1 MNTII
6 ILIILF
12 LVFTSIF
19 IAFLLMLEK
28 KIEKLENKIKLL
40 FKKRSNLIP
49 ALFELS
55 KIYIE
60 RETEVFSEISYLRK
74 IEFYNIQNNSSFT
87 EFMNNEKKI
96 HYEIEFLFKVFDKK
110 QKIQKDWKFLY
121 VKDLIIEYSSDIWK
135 HISLYKKIITSYN
148 FLLNFKNITI
158 IGLIFPIT
166 KKANI

>member
-1 MNTII
+1 MNSII

-60 RETEVFSEISYLRK
+60 KETEVFSEISYLRK

-87 EFMNNEKKI
+87 EFMNNERKI

-121 VKDLIIEYSSDIWK
+121 LKDLIIEYSANIWNN
-135 HISLYKKIITSYN
+135 IALYKKIITSYN
-148 FLLNFKNITI
+148 FLVNFKNITI
-158 IGLIFPIT
+158 IWLIFPIY
-166 KKANI
+166 KKSNI